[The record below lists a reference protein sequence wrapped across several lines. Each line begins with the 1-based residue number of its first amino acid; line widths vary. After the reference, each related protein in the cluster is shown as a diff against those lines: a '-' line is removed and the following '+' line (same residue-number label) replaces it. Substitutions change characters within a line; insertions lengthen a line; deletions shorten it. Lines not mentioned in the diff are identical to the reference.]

1 MTHQIPRRIVLR
13 FGVDYE
19 LEEATIIETFFTE
32 FGLKPAD
39 DFYSHLMAPNES
51 SRMYII
57 LDLHCI
63 TVPTVQLRDIKYE
76 AFKVK
81 RNNKLY
87 VPHPARN
94 APLIIISHFSQLSK
108 EACEYARSRCQDV
121 PWGTDRRQSEELA
134 GVSPVQ
140 IGQSPGRLV
149 S

>member
-1 MTHQIPRRIVLR
+1 MPHKIPRRIVLR
-13 FGVDYE
+13 FNVDYE
-19 LEEATIIETFFTE
+19 LEEAAIIETFFTE
-32 FGLKPAD
+32 FGPKPAG

-57 LDLHCI
+57 LDVHCN
-63 TVPTVQLRDIKYE
+63 TVPTVKLSEISYE

-81 RNNKLY
+81 RNDKLY
-87 VPHPARN
+87 VGPFCKKAS
-94 APLIIISHFSQLSK
+94 LIVVSHFSQLG
-108 EACEYARSRCQDV
+108 EDACEYARSQCGNL
-121 PWGTDRRQSEELA
+121 PWGTDRRQSEELV